1 MLSQNNYELSTYR
14 DTLLNY
20 ANSIINK
27 YNAKEISSLEE
38 AKNTFNIW
46 VYMSKKEIVKD
57 INYETILDDILLYI
71 DEDIQKRKSK
81 ERKHNDKTTN
91 DMGCKIC

>member
-14 DTLLNY
+14 NTLLNY
-20 ANSIINK
+20 ANNIINK

-46 VYMSKKEIVKD
+46 VYMSKKEIEKD

-71 DEDIQKRKSK
+71 DENIQKNKIKRK
-81 ERKHNDKTTN
+81 ET
-91 DMGCKIC
+91 

>member
-1 MLSQNNYELSTYR
+1 MQQKECICLVKIIMNYLHIE

-20 ANSIINK
+20 ANNIINK

-46 VYMSKKEIVKD
+46 VYMSKKEIEKD

-71 DEDIQKRKSK
+71 DENIQKNKIKRK
-81 ERKHNDKTTN
+81 ET
-91 DMGCKIC
+91 